1 MSLILIDS
9 CCLLFSAT
17 DINECSRGLHNCDV
31 NAFCTNL
38 PGSFECNCRPG
49 FEGDGVECTP
59 LPTISIPGKYCIYQN
74 KCSIILLPLIWTIA
88 TACMHHDSFV
98 SQHSVCYSN
107 VLPLLSLSNLLDESL
122 HNPVIPNECLDGTHD
137 CDINAICTDT
147 MSGFTCTCRTGYIG
161 DGRVCVLPS
170 KLRTCMYVCHQ
181 ATIIEALQ

>member
-1 MSLILIDS
+1 MRLGWHIQIIMSLILIDS

-17 DINECSRGLHNCDV
+17 DINECSTGLHNCDV

-107 VLPLLSLSNLLDESL
+107 VLPLLSLSKFVRWVFAQPSYTKWVPRWDSRLWHQRHLHGHHEWVHMHLQNRLHWRWKSL
-122 HNPVIPNECLDGTHD
+122 CIT
-137 CDINAICTDT
+137 
-147 MSGFTCTCRTGYIG
+147 
-161 DGRVCVLPS
+161 
-170 KLRTCMYVCHQ
+170 
-181 ATIIEALQ
+181 